1 MEKYQVAGLIC
12 SGLGVGLGI
21 ALLLSHVGWATL
33 LGIPV
38 WLFSFM
44 GIYFPL
50 LNTNKHRAVAWYYLI
65 AGILFNWLMIIPAVL
80 AFRFKPSIVGTE
92 NIAQ

>member
-1 MEKYQVAGLIC
+1 MEKYQAVGLIC
-12 SGLGVGLGI
+12 SGMGVGLGI
-21 ALLLSHVGWATL
+21 ALLLSNVGWSTL

-50 LNTNKHRAVAWYYLI
+50 LNRSEHRKVAWYYLI
-65 AGILFNWLMIIPAVL
+65 AGMFNWLMIIPAVL
-80 AFRFKPSIVGTE
+80 AFRFKPSIVETE
-92 NIAQ
+92 NITQ